1 MAKFEASS
9 KRRVTLRSNNNVPLL
24 MGIVNATPDS
34 FYAGS
39 RHGSIELGME
49 FFDKGATWVDV
60 GGEST
65 RPGSD
70 PVPLEEEMRR
80 VIPVIE
86 ALAQRGLVSVD
97 TRHHEVAEAAI
108 NAGAAMVNDVTGL
121 TDPKM
126 MQLVI
131 NSGVAVCI
139 MHMQGKPKTM
149 QDNPEYQNVVEEVT
163 SFLHAQAKI
172 LLQAGHPIEKICL
185 DPGIGF
191 GKTLTHNIQLL
202 QSAGALKGE
211 QSFPLLWG
219 VSRKSMIGEI
229 CQKTNPDERLAGT
242 LGVAGYAMKHDID
255 ILRVHDIDAHAD
267 FFSVYSR
274 LSQSVETM

>member
-1 MAKFEASS
+1 
-9 KRRVTLRSNNNVPLL
+9 
-24 MGIVNATPDS
+24 MGIINATPDS

-149 QDNPEYQNVVEEVT
+149 QDKPNYQNVVEEVT

-202 QSAGALKGE
+202 QSAEALKGE

>member
-9 KRRVTLRSNNNVPLL
+9 KRRVTLRSNNDVPLL

-131 NSGVAVCI
+131 DSGVAVCI

-149 QDNPEYQNVVEEVT
+149 QDKPEYQNVVEEVT

-202 QSAGALKGE
+202 QSAGTLKGE

-219 VSRKSMIGEI
+219 VSRQSMIGEI

-242 LGVAGYAMKHDID
+242 LGVAGYAMKHNID